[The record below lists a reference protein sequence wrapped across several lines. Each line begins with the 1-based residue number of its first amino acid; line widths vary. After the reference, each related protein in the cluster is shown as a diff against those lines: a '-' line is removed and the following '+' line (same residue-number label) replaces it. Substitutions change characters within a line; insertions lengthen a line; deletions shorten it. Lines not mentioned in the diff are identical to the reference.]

1 MAPAVDPGKP
11 FPPTPPETVNS
22 PVAVTVNGEAA
33 QVLSAVGY
41 PGATDGYQVDFQVP
55 ANTTA
60 GVAAIQLSAAW
71 IAGPAVKIAVQ

>member
-1 MAPAVDPGKP
+1 
-11 FPPTPPETVNS
+11 
-22 PVAVTVNGEAA
+22 VAVTVNGEAA